1 MRDLTNQARLTMQ
14 DRNVDVQEGIRFR
27 SVRRRLF
34 QEDEE
39 IGGGRTRDL
48 NTGIEDNVA
57 NCFFEEVRKHREEA
71 KKRWNFDFEKEIPLP
86 GNYQWVKL
94 DRDGNEIP
102 MITEAQNKTEKME
115 KNKNDVE
122 EEEEEEEEEKEEEE
136 EEEEKKEKKREKEKD
151 KEEEEESPEEKEVD
165 GDDKADSRRQKDRN
179 NSRIVDVL

>member
-1 MRDLTNQARLTMQ
+1 MLAARHRARLTMQ